1 MRAMIVVGTRP
12 EIIKMASVVDACK
25 KFKLAHF
32 IVHTEQHYDNNMSSI
47 FLHQLGMKPDYFLN
61 VGSSSHAV
69 QTARAMVALEKVM
82 IKEKPDIVL
91 LEGDTNTVLAA
102 GLTAV
107 KLHIRVGHVE
117 AGLRSNDL
125 RMPEEHNRRLVDHV
139 STYLFAPTKIAY
151 ENLEKEHVWGSI
163 HITGNTVID
172 ACLKYMPIAEKKS
185 RIMEKINLDNFA
197 LATVHREEN
206 VENKEVISNLM
217 KVFSRVEVPVVFVAH
232 PRTLLK
238 LKKWVQISKKIAESG
253 NVKVLPAVGYLD
265 FLVLMKNC
273 AFIMTDSGGIQEE
286 ATSPNIRKFVFVL
299 RESTERPESVD
310 AGFAKVVGT
319 NANQILNEVKTYLA
333 RENTNIRNPSP
344 YGDGR
349 AGERIIQV
357 IKDESNKRL
366 TLARYQKVTL
376 GQY

>member
-1 MRAMIVVGTRP
+1 MIVVGTRP

-25 KFKLAHF
+25 KLKLAHF

-47 FLHQLGMKPDYFLN
+47 FLYQLEMKPDYSLN
-61 VGSSSHAV
+61 VGSSTHAV
-69 QTARAMVALEKVM
+69 QTARAMIALEKVM
-82 IKEKPDIVL
+82 IKEEPDIVL
-91 LEGDTNTVLAA
+91 SVGDTNTVLAA
-102 GLTAV
+102 GLAAV
-107 KLHIRVGHVE
+107 KQHIPVGHIE

-139 STYLFAPTKIAY
+139 STYLFAPTEMAY
-151 ENLEKEHVWGSI
+151 KNLEEEHVWGSI
-163 HITGNTVID
+163 HVTGNTVID
-172 ACLKYMPIAEKKS
+172 ACLKYMPIAEKES
-185 RIMEKINLDNFA
+185 NIMEKIDLDNFA

-206 VENKEVISNLM
+206 VENKEVILDIM
-217 KVFSRVEVPVVFVAH
+217 KVFTRVEIPVVFVAH
-232 PRTLLK
+232 PRTLLR
-238 LKKWVQISKKIAESG
+238 LKKWVQLSKRIDESG
-253 NVKVLPAVGYLD
+253 NVKVLPAVGYFD

-273 AFIMTDSGGIQEE
+273 SFIMADSGGIQEE
-286 ATSPNIRKFVFVL
+286 ATARNIRKFVFVL

-333 RENTNIRNPSP
+333 YGNTDISNPSP

-357 IKDESNKRL
+357 IKDEKDQPRHVNQR
-366 TLARYQKVTL
+366 VI
-376 GQY
+376 